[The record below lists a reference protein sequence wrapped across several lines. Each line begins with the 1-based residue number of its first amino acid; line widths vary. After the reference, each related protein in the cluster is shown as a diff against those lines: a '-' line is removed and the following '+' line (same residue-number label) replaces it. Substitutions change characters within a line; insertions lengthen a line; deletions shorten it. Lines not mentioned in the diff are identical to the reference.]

1 MLRGPAQYTPVP
13 QEQGYLGRMHKKPH
27 ATRSG
32 MGWMDSRQLPSL
44 TWDQS
49 LARLSS
55 SAAITVLMLAS
66 DSSPMLDTRKVLP
79 FSLP

>member
-1 MLRGPAQYTPVP
+1 MSRLGKSALQALKIRLLKAKNQPVEFRLVLRSFLEVCDP
-13 QEQGYLGRMHKKPH
+13 
-27 ATRSG
+27 
-32 MGWMDSRQLPSL
+32 
-44 TWDQS
+44 DQS
-49 LARLSS
+49 FDRLSS